1 MTIAEIR
8 ERVQKGERIQSLAL
22 NAVNLEGLA
31 DALALMPE
39 LNALAISN
47 RELPELPPTITHCQ
61 KLGQLFISS
70 AGLVRLPENLGDCR
84 GLHSITLL
92 HNKLR
97 RLPASLSE
105 CLNLRAL
112 RLEFNPLSEFPNWA
126 VQLPWI
132 RTISFKNN
140 RLISVPDVPW
150 TCRMLADLDL
160 SNNWIAVLPGN
171 VSLSNLEI
179 LRLRCNQLTEL
190 PECWLRSPKLK
201 ILDIARNP
209 IRSLP
214 ALPNTLQHLDI
225 SGCPIAGLPDQFFE
239 LTELRTFRSSW
250 PDGKKL
256 PAFMAACRRHWV
268 PLEQRRALF
277 DAFCGRTEALSALSR
292 EQCLSALS
300 LALPNLRIAVL
311 KHLKAG
317 NALTGHPLPG
327 AKMVLIG
334 KFSEPLKVLKSRLE
348 GVGIE
353 LVAAPKADWV
363 LLGRPPYRLPEQLSP
378 VFSILTEDDLSSLKS
393 EASAPPK
400 DALQTARLRELLLHS
415 DETNVELALLM
426 LKNLRVSGLHTEL
439 LCARTRC
446 RTPRLKRRLSE
457 QLRAITPLEELHVL
471 KLPFPAWMKKPPP
484 QAAAQMERQLA
495 GTSFNGALLFQ
506 WLSAPR

>member
-1 MTIAEIR
+1 MTIAELR
-8 ERVQKGERIQSLAL
+8 EYVQKGEEIEFLRLRYTD
-22 NAVNLEGLA
+22 VEGLG
-31 DALALMPE
+31 DVLPLLPDLTDLMI
-39 LNALAISN
+39 LNTK
-47 RELPELPPTITHCQ
+47 LPQLPDTITHCK
-61 KLGQLFISS
+61 KLGRLQISYS
-70 AGLVRLPENLGDCR
+70 GLVRLPENLGDCR
-84 GLHSITLL
+84 WLHSLVIVE
-92 HNKLR
+92 NKLR
-97 RLPASLSE
+97 FLPDSLSE
-105 CLNLRAL
+105 CVNLRVL
-112 RLEFNPLSEFPNWA
+112 KIGFNQLKRFPDWI
-126 VQLPWI
+126 VQLPWMSE
-132 RTISFKNN
+132 ISLQNN
-140 RLISVPDVPW
+140 RLSAVPDTPW
-150 TCRMLADLDL
+150 ACRMLSMFDVG
-160 SNNWIAVLPGN
+160 NNRIAKLPQDI
-171 VSLSNLEI
+171 SFPRLEY
-179 LRLRCNQLTEL
+179 LYLRCNQLTEL

-201 ILDIARNP
+201 ILDIAHNP

-225 SGCPIAGLPDQFFE
+225 SGCPIAGLPDQIFE
-239 LTELRTFRSSW
+239 LTELRTFRGSW

-268 PLEQRRALF
+268 PLEQRRVLF

-292 EQCLSALS
+292 EQCLRALS

-317 NALTGHPLPG
+317 NALTGHPVPG

-334 KFSEPLKVLKSRLE
+334 KFSEPLKSLKNRLE
-348 GVGIE
+348 EAGME

-378 VFSILTEDDLSSLKS
+378 VFSILTEDDLLSLKS
-393 EASAPPK
+393 QTSAPPV

-426 LKNLRVSGLHTEL
+426 LKNLRVSGLHAEL
-439 LCARTRC
+439 LCARIRC
-446 RTPRLKRRLSE
+446 RTPRLKRLLSE
-457 QLRAITPLEELHVL
+457 QLRAITPVEELHVL
-471 KLPFPAWMKKPPP
+471 KLPFSAWMKKSPP